1 MPGWKGTKMAV
12 NVGQRNVPDTPANRQ
27 LDAGVKARELAE
39 HTIKCCANRKIFLPD
54 YDAGITNDLLMLAK
68 NIYLDV
74 WAANNIQVRDDPE
87 KWKRRSALQERAA
100 VECNNLLALLSLA
113 KSVFHLK
120 SKKVAYW
127 ARMTI
132 DARNLIRKWHDGDV
146 KRYGTL

>member
-1 MPGWKGTKMAV
+1 MAV

-74 WAANNIQVRDDPE
+74 
-87 KWKRRSALQERAA
+87 
-100 VECNNLLALLSLA
+100 
-113 KSVFHLK
+113 
-120 SKKVAYW
+120 
-127 ARMTI
+127 
-132 DARNLIRKWHDGDV
+132 
-146 KRYGTL
+146 